1 MYVAVVSYDKETYS
15 VGEIEQ
21 HLKVDLILNK
31 PLSTNVTVKI
41 STDSGNA
48 SVGKLT
54 VVCI

>member
-31 PLSTNVTVKI
+31 PLSTDVTVKML
-41 STDSGNA
+41 TDSGNA

-54 VVCI
+54 VVRI

>member
-1 MYVAVVSYDKETYS
+1 MYVAVVSFDKRTYS

-31 PLSTNVTVKI
+31 PLSTDVTVKML
-41 STDSGNA
+41 TDSGNA
-48 SVGKLT
+48 NVGKLT

>member
-1 MYVAVVSYDKETYS
+1 MYVAVVSFDKKNYS
-15 VGEIEQ
+15 VGETEQ

-41 STDSGNA
+41 STDSENA
-48 SVGKLT
+48 TVGKLT